1 MHGIQS
7 KAEKVDGAGE
17 QRWRGTAP
25 EAPQV
30 FQIVVAIREKCK
42 SAAALVKA

>member
-1 MHGIQS
+1 MEFNQRLKKWTEQVNS
-7 KAEKVDGAGE
+7 DGEA
-17 QRWRGTAP
+17 QRRGA
-25 EAPQV
+25 QV